1 MVDAFHIKSGH
12 ITHDAL
18 HWPIDL
24 HFRHEQVGKYPRW
37 IASLLVPVVLGFA
50 LDSRNP
56 TAFVG
61 IGSDRTIS
69 LSNRILA
76 FSSDSRAMDTSNGTP
91 GTAGRCSKGAFL
103 CPTAEKDVFSKRR
116 NCSSGCPLSC
126 KEASP
131 EFLRIVP

>member
-61 IGSDRTIS
+61 IGIGQD
-69 LSNRILA
+69 N
-76 FSSDSRAMDTSNGTP
+76 
-91 GTAGRCSKGAFL
+91 FL

>member
-61 IGSDRTIS
+61 IGIG
-69 LSNRILA
+69 
-76 FSSDSRAMDTSNGTP
+76 DSRAMDTSNGTP

>member
-56 TAFVG
+56 TAFCG
-61 IGSDRTIS
+61 HRDRTGQS
-69 LSNRILA
+69 LCPTVSWRSA
-76 FSSDSRAMDTSNGTP
+76 SDSRAMDTSNGTP

-103 CPTAEKDVFSKRR
+103 CPAAEKDVFFQ
-116 NCSSGCPLSC
+116 
-126 KEASP
+126 A
-131 EFLRIVP
+131 

>member
-61 IGSDRTIS
+61 IGIGQDNLFVQPYLGVQPAIAVRW
-69 LSNRILA
+69 ILP
-76 FSSDSRAMDTSNGTP
+76 MV
-91 GTAGRCSKGAFL
+91 L
-103 CPTAEKDVFSKRR
+103 LEQQDVAQKALFFARR
-116 NCSSGCPLSC
+116 
-126 KEASP
+126 
-131 EFLRIVP
+131 LRKMFFQA

>member
-1 MVDAFHIKSGH
+1 M
-12 ITHDAL
+12 
-18 HWPIDL
+18 

-61 IGSDRTIS
+61 IGIGQDNLFVQPYLGVQPAIAVRW
-69 LSNRILA
+69 ILP
-76 FSSDSRAMDTSNGTP
+76 MV
-91 GTAGRCSKGAFL
+91 L
-103 CPTAEKDVFSKRR
+103 LEQQDVAQKALFFARRLRKMFFSKRR

>member
-61 IGSDRTIS
+61 IGIGQDN
-69 LSNRILA
+69 LSVQPYLGVQPAIAVRWILPMVLLEQQDVA
-76 FSSDSRAMDTSNGTP
+76 QKALFFARRLRKMFFPSVETAPLDAHCLAKKLHRNFSG
-91 GTAGRCSKGAFL
+91 
-103 CPTAEKDVFSKRR
+103 
-116 NCSSGCPLSC
+116 
-126 KEASP
+126 
-131 EFLRIVP
+131 

>member
-61 IGSDRTIS
+61 IGIGQDNLFVQPVSWRS
-69 LSNRILA
+69 A
-76 FSSDSRAMDTSNGTP
+76 SDSRAMDTSNGTP
-91 GTAGRCSKGAFL
+91 GTAGRCSKGR
-103 CPTAEKDVFSKRR
+103 FSLPD
-116 NCSSGCPLSC
+116 G
-126 KEASP
+126 
-131 EFLRIVP
+131 